1 MLSLL
6 LLKGLLVGPCRYACT
21 TATSFASHLP
31 DLLLF
36 AALPGQLLLLLLLP
50 PLHTLP
56 TLLLLLVL
64 LPVPLT
70 WLPAHT
76 SANTSAALRIAA

>member
-1 MLSLL
+1 
-6 LLKGLLVGPCRYACT
+6 V
-21 TATSFASHLP
+21 
-31 DLLLF
+31 LLF
-36 AALPGQLLLLLLLP
+36 AALPGQLLLLAKLLLLLLP
-50 PLHTLP
+50 PLHKLP
-56 TLLLLLVL
+56 TLLVL